1 MPRSLSLSSRSVS
14 TLTGAT
20 AMAAIAA
27 MTLTGCSGNDAG
39 TDTAA
44 KTTKASVKLAAGALV
59 KDGQITYCADIS
71 APPLTYYD
79 AAQKPVGAE
88 IELGD
93 ALAAELG
100 VKPNWANTSFNGII
114 PALQAKQCDAII
126 TQLYIK
132 PEREKVVDF
141 VPYMYASNTMVVAK
155 KDAGTIKSAE
165 DLCGKKAAGQTG
177 TTVVE
182 YLTAQSAKCAA
193 AGKPKIDIRQFTKDS
208 DALQQLR
215 LGLVDS
221 YGTTLE
227 TAAYVLKQTPDAF
240 SLSGEP
246 FNRIKVGA
254 ATRKDDK
261 ALHDGLAKALAAVT
275 KSGTYGAILK
285 KWNLTGDDI
294 AG

>member
-1 MPRSLSLSSRSVS
+1 MVRSFPSSPRPTFALV
-14 TLTGAT
+14 GALV
-20 AMAAIAA
+20 AAAV
-27 MTLTGCSGNDAG
+27 TLTGCGGSTDATGTSDPTAPAAVKVAAG
-39 TDTAA
+39 T
-44 KTTKASVKLAAGALV
+44 LV
-59 KDGQITYCADIS
+59 KDGQITYCSDIS
-71 APPLTYYD
+71 APPLTFYD
-79 AAQKPVGAE
+79 ASQKAVGAE

-93 ALAAELG
+93 ALAAQLG
-100 VKPNWANTSFNGII
+100 VRAEWANTGFNGII

-126 TQLYIK
+126 SQLYIK

-141 VPYMYASNTMVVAK
+141 VPYMYASNTLLVTSKGAK
-155 KDAGTIKSAE
+155 DIKSAQ

-182 YLTAQSAKCAA
+182 YLTDQSKQCET
-193 AGKPKIDIRQFTKDS
+193 AGKAKIDIRQFTKDS

-227 TAAYVLKQTPDAF
+227 SAAYAIKQQPDAF
-240 SLSGEP
+240 VFVGEP

-254 ATRKDDK
+254 ATRKDNA
-261 ALHDGLAKALAAVT
+261 ALHDALTKALALVQ
-275 KSGTYGAILK
+275 KSGTYASTLK

-294 AG
+294 EGK

>member
-1 MPRSLSLSSRSVS
+1 MARSFRRACRT
-14 TLTGAT
+14 TLP
-20 AMAAIAA
+20 AACAA
-27 MTLTGCSGNDAG
+27 VAAAAVLAGCGGPQEDAASPAASPAVDLPAG
-39 TDTAA
+39 T
-44 KTTKASVKLAAGALV
+44 LV
-59 KDGQITYCADIS
+59 KDGQITYCSDIS

-93 ALAAELG
+93 ALAAQLG
-100 VKPNWANTSFNGII
+100 VKANWANTAFNGII

-132 PEREKVVDF
+132 PEREKVVNF
-141 VPYMYASNTMVVAK
+141 VPYMYASNTLLV
-155 KDAGTIKSAE
+155 SANDKGVQSAS
-165 DLCGKKAAGQTG
+165 DLCGKKAAAQTG
-177 TTVVE
+177 TTVAD
-182 YLTAQSAKCAA
+182 YLSDQSKKCQAD
-193 AGKPKIDIRQFTKDS
+193 GKPKVDIRLFNKDT

-227 TAAYVLKQTPDAF
+227 TAAYVLKQQPDTF
-240 SLSGEP
+240 ELVGEP

-254 ATRKDDK
+254 ATRKDDT
-261 ALHDGLAKALAAVT
+261 ALHDALTTAFAAVQ
-275 KSGTYGAILK
+275 KNGEYAAILK